1 LDALCRQA
9 HDGRES
15 INPMRDGC
23 GTRPEF
29 SIPQSRYRTPILI
42 SALPRVL
49 NICELNRYFAPGVLK
64 LQIWKK
70 WRGFSIFKL
79 IYIRAS

>member
-1 LDALCRQA
+1 
-9 HDGRES
+9 
-15 INPMRDGC
+15 MRDGC

-49 NICELNRYFAPGVLK
+49 NICELNRYCETANLEEMAW
-64 LQIWKK
+64 LQY
-70 WRGFSIFKL
+70 FQTD
-79 IYIRAS
+79 IYPR